1 MNKLTVDDLMSLE
14 QYHKRRPELRAQV
27 IAHKRN
33 RQVTI
38 GPSVTLYF
46 EDRLTMQYQIQEML
60 RAERIFE
67 SEAIAEE
74 LESYNPLIPDGRN
87 LKATMMLEYPDADER
102 RAALQRL
109 AGVEHAVYLEMGT
122 LGRAVAHADEDLPRS
137 NDDKTSAVHFL
148 RFELDDAM
156 CAAFKAGVPVA
167 FGIDHAQYPH
177 EAAVSAAVRAALA
190 ADLDSPHKP
199 PP

>member
-1 MNKLTVDDLMSLE
+1 MNRLAVDDLLSLE
-14 QYHKRRPELRAQV
+14 QYHRERPDFRARV
-27 IAHKRN
+27 LAHKRN
-33 RQVTI
+33 RHVSI
-38 GPSVTLYF
+38 GPNVTLYF
-46 EDRLTMQYQIQEML
+46 EDRLTMQYQVQEML

-87 LKATMMLEYPDADER
+87 LKATMMLEYPDVDER

-109 AGVEHAVYLEMGT
+109 AGIERAVYLDMGT

-156 CAAFKAGVPVA
+156 CAALKAGAPLT
-167 FGIDHAQYPH
+167 FGVEHPQYAH
-177 EAAVSAAVRAALA
+177 ETAVSGAVRAALA
-190 ADLDSPHKP
+190 GDLD
-199 PP
+199 